1 MKANTRLSEN
11 CSERLSPKKGS
22 FQSHVSNSFII
33 ILLGLFF
40 VSAMSRPVYMS
51 FQTAMQMLEPAS
63 SAHLQSLV
71 TDTHPTAYLTKGEIS
86 LERDGSPIVAV
97 CDAASIHLLY
107 GNNPA
112 LSQIELIRITA
123 TSINGLP
130 DAIDLNQMGGLPNM
144 KYLLVEFA
152 YDACGGSTDDC
163 HNSILEGIMQGTSS
177 QITVIYSHSFSE

>member
-1 MKANTRLSEN
+1 MKANTSLSEN
-11 CSERLSPKKGS
+11 YSDKLSPKKGS

-112 LSQIELIRITA
+112 LSQIELIKITA
-123 TSINGLP
+123 SSINDLP
-130 DAIDLNQMGGLPNM
+130 ASIDLNQLEKLTNL
-144 KYLLVEFA
+144 KYLLVEFG
-152 YDACGGSTDDC
+152 YEACDGNSDIC
-163 HNSILEGIMQGTSS
+163 LNSILKEFIQGISP
-177 QITVIYSHSFSE
+177 QITVIYSPSVIQ